1 MYSLIQGEFRTDN
14 KWCSLIML
22 YLVNDP
28 RYKQYLTGNRR
39 ARAKPEQEAKKEE
52 PKKEDATKP
61 LTN

>member
-1 MYSLIQGEFRTDN
+1 MVNEWGI
-14 KWCSLIML
+14 IML

-39 ARAKPEQEAKKEE
+39 VKAKADQESKKEE
-52 PKKEDATKP
+52 PKKEDSSKP

>member
-1 MYSLIQGEFRTDN
+1 
-14 KWCSLIML
+14 ML

-52 PKKEDATKP
+52 PKKEEPSKP